1 MTRLH
6 VLQRIALTYLIIIVS
21 VCLVDNMYITVVC
34 VCLVRGFCWRAV
46 KSTSMIISGL
56 EMKWAVKAVLPSG
69 REYFHGWNVF
79 FSSSFKRHANVKM
92 DLIISQSFGPAERRW
107 NVCFQP
113 RQSGSHF
120 NAHGT
125 PSLLWN
131 LLLYCALYASRYHY
145 GRNGSRSLIHFKPN
159 WWEERENKMQRAILA
174 LEEGKKTMARI
185 FMQILPSDSAPSL
198 SAPPFLIFYRK
209 DSL

>member
-34 VCLVRGFCWRAV
+34 VLSEGFAEGQWNQRRWSLVAWKWNGPSRRCCHLEGNI
-46 KSTSMIISGL
+46 SMDG
-56 EMKWAVKAVLPSG
+56 M
-69 REYFHGWNVF
+69 F
-79 FSSSFKRHANVKM
+79 FSPSFKRHANVKM
-92 DLIISQSFGPAERRW
+92 DFIISQSFGPAERRW

-159 WWEERENKMQRAILA
+159 WWEERENKMKRAILA

-209 DSL
+209 DPL